1 MIERM
6 LEGIE
11 VHLDT
16 DYLKEKSTF
25 DSVADKVIYT
35 RPIDAYFAYSL
46 GTLEYRC
53 VRFEHEILD
62 VDNYQGNAVVNY
74 TDRETPYTR
83 IIEHK
88 WFEFGRDAQGNSL
101 PHTIISRGY
110 SREWNAAMTPTIPST
125 TRRILRS
132 TSAIRRR
139 PTRRRTCFF
148 AGGWQNTATS
158 IWTLS

>member
-11 VHLDT
+11 VRLDA

-25 DSVADKVIYT
+25 DSVPDKVIYT
-35 RPIDAYFAYSL
+35 GPIDAYFAYSL

-53 VRFEHEILD
+53 MRFEHEILD
-62 VDNYQGNAVVNY
+62 VDNYQGKAVVNY

-88 WFEFGRDAQGNSL
+88 WFEFGRGCAGEQPAAYHHQPRIQQGMK
-101 PHTIISRGY
+101 
-110 SREWNAAMTPTIPST
+110 A
-125 TRRILRS
+125 RR
-132 TSAIRRR
+132 
-139 PTRRRTCFF
+139 
-148 AGGWQNTATS
+148 
-158 IWTLS
+158 